1 MVQIKKLIKQII
13 GINNILRLRLI
24 CKHISGNFLTS
35 KILATEEEYL
45 ELHRNYIG
53 KIKDNEFLNKNFL
66 SSDIKFVNDLAL
78 ITQVVKKD
86 TKINWM
92 HGFILMNTLRD
103 YINKNKTNINIFETG
118 TSKGFSAIVM
128 SYVLNQLNLDFNIYT
143 LDIIPH
149 EKKIYWNCISDLKN
163 GKVSR
168 KMLLSEYSRYLK
180 NIHFINGISKYI
192 LKELNIKRIHF
203 AFLDGSHNYED
214 VKLEFEFIH
223 KRNKIGDIIVLDDYT
238 PGKFDGVVKL
248 TEEIKMKKNYNLNI
262 LNNDKDRG
270 YAILKKI
277 VS

>member
-1 MVQIKKLIKQII
+1 MIVIKKLIKQII
-13 GINNILRLRLI
+13 GVNNILRLRLI
-24 CKHISGNFLTS
+24 YKNISGNFLTS

-45 ELHRNYIG
+45 ELHRNYIE

-92 HGFILMNTLRD
+92 HGFVLMNTLRD

-128 SYVLNQLNLDFNIYT
+128 SYVLNQLNLNFNIYT

-180 NIHFINGISKYI
+180 NINFINGISKYI

-248 TEEIKMKKNYNLNI
+248 TEEIKMKKNYNLHI